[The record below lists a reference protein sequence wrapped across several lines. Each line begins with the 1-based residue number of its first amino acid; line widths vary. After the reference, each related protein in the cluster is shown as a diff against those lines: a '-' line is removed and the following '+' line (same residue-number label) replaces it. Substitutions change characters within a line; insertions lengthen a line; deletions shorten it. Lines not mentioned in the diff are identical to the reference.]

1 MNKPITLV
9 IEETKTK
16 LADVINTSGLP
27 PFVIEP
33 MLSTFLQEAHVAS
46 KMKLKSFNMNSLLQK
61 NRKNRKNRMK
71 MLKRMNLKVK
81 GGDSNEISFRKG
93 I

>member
-16 LADVINTSGLP
+16 LAEIINNSGLP

-33 MLSTFLQEAHVAS
+33 MLNTFLQEAHVAA
-46 KMKLKSFNMNSLLQK
+46 KRQYEIEKLQYEQAIAKEEEQ
-61 NRKNRKNRMK
+61 
-71 MLKRMNLKVK
+71 
-81 GGDSNEISFRKG
+81 NEDVEKDESES
-93 I
+93 

>member
-16 LADVINTSGLP
+16 LADIINTSGLP

-33 MLSTFLQEAHVAS
+33 ILSTFLQEAHAAS
-46 KMKLKSFNMNSLLQK
+46 KRQYEIDKIQYEQAIVKEQENSDKDIEKDESKS
-61 NRKNRKNRMK
+61 
-71 MLKRMNLKVK
+71 
-81 GGDSNEISFRKG
+81 
-93 I
+93 

>member
-33 MLSTFLQEAHVAS
+33 MLSTFLQEAHAAS
-46 KMKLKSFNMNSLLQK
+46 KRQYEIDKLQYEQAIAKEQEDLDKDIEKDKSES
-61 NRKNRKNRMK
+61 
-71 MLKRMNLKVK
+71 
-81 GGDSNEISFRKG
+81 
-93 I
+93 

>member
-16 LADVINTSGLP
+16 LADIINTSGLP

-33 MLSTFLQEAHVAS
+33 ILSTFLQEAHAAS
-46 KMKLKSFNMNSLLQK
+46 KRQYEIDKIQYEQALTKEQENSDK
-61 NRKNRKNRMK
+61 DIEK
-71 MLKRMNLKVK
+71 
-81 GGDSNEISFRKG
+81 DESES
-93 I
+93 

>member
-16 LADVINTSGLP
+16 LAEIINTSGLP

-33 MLSTFLQEAHVAS
+33 ILSTFLQEAHAAS
-46 KMKLKSFNMNSLLQK
+46 KRQYEIDKLQYEQAIAKEQEDLDKDIEKDKSES
-61 NRKNRKNRMK
+61 
-71 MLKRMNLKVK
+71 
-81 GGDSNEISFRKG
+81 
-93 I
+93 

>member
-16 LADVINTSGLP
+16 LADIINTSGLP

-33 MLSTFLQEAHVAS
+33 ILSTFLQEAHAAS
-46 KMKLKSFNMNSLLQK
+46 KRQYEIDKIQYEQAVAKEQENSDK
-61 NRKNRKNRMK
+61 DIEK
-71 MLKRMNLKVK
+71 
-81 GGDSNEISFRKG
+81 DESES
-93 I
+93 

>member
-16 LADVINTSGLP
+16 LADIINTSGLP

-33 MLSTFLQEAHVAS
+33 ILSTFLQEAHAAS
-46 KMKLKSFNMNSLLQK
+46 KRQYEIDKLQYEQVIAKEQEDLDKDIEKDESES
-61 NRKNRKNRMK
+61 
-71 MLKRMNLKVK
+71 
-81 GGDSNEISFRKG
+81 
-93 I
+93 

>member
-16 LADVINTSGLP
+16 LAEIINTSGLP

-33 MLSTFLQEAHVAS
+33 MLNTFLQ
-46 KMKLKSFNMNSLLQK
+46 
-61 NRKNRKNRMK
+61 
-71 MLKRMNLKVK
+71 
-81 GGDSNEISFRKG
+81 
-93 I
+93 

>member
-16 LADVINTSGLP
+16 LAEIINTSGLP

-33 MLSTFLQEAHVAS
+33 MLNTFLQEAHVAA
-46 KMKLKSFNMNSLLQK
+46 KRQYEIEKLQYEQSIAKEQEDLDKDIEKDKSES
-61 NRKNRKNRMK
+61 
-71 MLKRMNLKVK
+71 
-81 GGDSNEISFRKG
+81 
-93 I
+93 

>member
-16 LADVINTSGLP
+16 LSDIINTSGLP

-33 MLSTFLQEAHVAS
+33 ILSTFLQEAHAAS
-46 KMKLKSFNMNSLLQK
+46 KRQYEIDKLQYEQAIAKEQEDLDK
-61 NRKNRKNRMK
+61 D
-71 MLKRMNLKVK
+71 VK
-81 GGDSNEISFRKG
+81 KDESES
-93 I
+93 

>member
-16 LADVINTSGLP
+16 LADIINTSGLP

-33 MLSTFLQEAHVAS
+33 ILSTFLQEAHAAS
-46 KMKLKSFNMNSLLQK
+46 KRQYEIDKLQYEQAIAKEQEDLDKDIEKDESEN
-61 NRKNRKNRMK
+61 
-71 MLKRMNLKVK
+71 
-81 GGDSNEISFRKG
+81 
-93 I
+93 

>member
-16 LADVINTSGLP
+16 LADIINTSGLP

-33 MLSTFLQEAHVAS
+33 ILSTFVQETHAAS
-46 KMKLKSFNMNSLLQK
+46 KRQYEIDKIQYEQAIAKEQENSDK
-61 NRKNRKNRMK
+61 DIEK
-71 MLKRMNLKVK
+71 
-81 GGDSNEISFRKG
+81 DESES
-93 I
+93 